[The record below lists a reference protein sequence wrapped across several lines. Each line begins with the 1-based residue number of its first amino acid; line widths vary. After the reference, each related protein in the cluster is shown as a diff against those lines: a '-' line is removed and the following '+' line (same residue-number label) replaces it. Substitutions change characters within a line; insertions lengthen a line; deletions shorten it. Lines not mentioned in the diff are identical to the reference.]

1 MATKSRK
8 QTAKR
13 TRSGRARR
21 ASGTQA
27 GRKGVLSRITR
38 PARPFAGGRRS
49 NKGGGV
55 ASKVSGF
62 VRGFLDGG
70 SSTHRRR

>member
-21 ASGTQA
+21 ASGKQA
-27 GRKGVLSRITR
+27 GRKGLLNRITGR
-38 PARPFAGGRRS
+38 LGRSGRRGS

-55 ASKVSGF
+55 ASNVSGF

-70 SSTHRRR
+70 SSRRRRR